1 MNYNLNTEQYLQTD
15 ADNYLQVFKRY
26 PIVIDKGRGAKLWD
40 TNGKEYIDLLAG
52 IAVNTLGHAHPRLV
66 EAISK
71 QSAELMHVSNFFL
84 TKPQALLSKKLTEI
98 SGLDR
103 VFLAN
108 SGAEAIEAAVKLA
121 RKYAYANKRQSKIL
135 YMSGSFHGR
144 TLATLA
150 MGSPN
155 YQEGYAP
162 VPEGFMETPFN
173 DLEAL
178 KANADKDTIAIIIEP
193 IQGEGGI
200 NMADKKF
207 LKGVRQ
213 VCDERDIL
221 LIFDEIQSGIA
232 RTGYWFAKDYY
243 EVQPDMMTLAKG
255 LGGGFPIGAVLC
267 NEKVNKAMHYGGH
280 GTTFGGNPLAA
291 TAALTVFE
299 TIELENLIQAAKEKG
314 QWLKQQFEGLNHPDI
329 KAVKGLGLMMG
340 IEFCFDTKTLVA
352 KLLENGLMANSTAG
366 NIVRIVPPLNITQ
379 EELNQAITIFKK
391 TLKSLEK

>member
-1 MNYNLNTEQYLQTD
+1 MLN
-15 ADNYLQVFKRY
+15 NYLQVFKRY

-71 QSAELMHVSNFFL
+71 QAAELMHVSNFFL

>member
-1 MNYNLNTEQYLQTD
+1 MDYNLNTDQLLQTD
-15 ADNYLQVFKRY
+15 AENYLQVFKRY

-40 TNGKEYIDLLAG
+40 TDGKEYIDLLAG
-52 IAVNTLGHAHPRLV
+52 IAVNALGHAHPKLV

-71 QSAELMHVSNFFL
+71 QAAELMHVSNFFL

-103 VFLAN
+103 VFLTN
-108 SGAEAIEAAVKLA
+108 SGAEAIEGAVKLA
-121 RKYAYANKRQSKIL
+121 RKYAYVNKRQSKIL

-150 MGSPN
+150 MGNPN

-162 VPEGFMETPFN
+162 VPQGFAETPFN

-232 RTGYWFAKDYY
+232 RTGYWFAKDYF
-243 EVQPDMMTLAKG
+243 EVQPDIMTLAKG

-267 NEKVNKAMHYGGH
+267 TEKVNDAMHYGGH

-291 TAALTVFE
+291 TAALTVLE
-299 TIELENLIQAAKEKG
+299 TIELEKLMQAAKDKG
-314 QWLKQQFEGLNHPDI
+314 KWLKQQFEGLNHPDI

-340 IEFCFDTKTLVA
+340 IEFSFDTKALVA

-379 EELNQAITIFKK
+379 DELNQAFTIFKQ
-391 TLKSLEK
+391 TLENIEK

>member
-1 MNYNLNTEQYLQTD
+1 
-15 ADNYLQVFKRY
+15 
-26 PIVIDKGRGAKLWD
+26 
-40 TNGKEYIDLLAG
+40 
-52 IAVNTLGHAHPRLV
+52 V

-71 QSAELMHVSNFFL
+71 QAAQLMHVSNFFL

-121 RKYAYANKRQSKIL
+121 RKYAYAHKRQSKIL

-173 DLEAL
+173 DLEVL

-200 NMADKKF
+200 NMAEKEF

-232 RTGYWFAKDYY
+232 RTGFWFAKDYY

-267 NEKVNKAMHYGGH
+267 NEKVNDTMHYGGH

-291 TAALTVFE
+291 TAALTVLE
-299 TIELENLIQAAKEKG
+299 TIELEKLIRAAKEKG

-340 IEFCFDTKTLVA
+340 IEFTFDTKTLVA

-379 EELNQAITIFKK
+379 QELNQAFTIFKK
-391 TLKSLEK
+391 TLKNIEK

>member
-1 MNYNLNTEQYLQTD
+1 MDYNFNTDQYLQTD
-15 ADNYLQVFKRY
+15 AENYLQVFKRY

-40 TNGKEYIDLLAG
+40 TEGKEYIDFLAG
-52 IAVNTLGHAHPRLV
+52 IAVNTLGHAHPKLV
-66 EAISK
+66 EAIS
-71 QSAELMHVSNFFL
+71 QQAAELMHVSNFFL

-108 SGAEAIEAAVKLA
+108 SGAEAIEGAIKLA
-121 RKYAYANKRQSKIL
+121 RKYAHVNERKSKIL

-162 VPEGFMETPFN
+162 VPEGFAETPFN
-173 DLEAL
+173 DMETL
-178 KANADKDTIAIIIEP
+178 KARADEDTVAIIIEP

-200 NMADKKF
+200 NMAEKSF
-207 LKGVRQ
+207 LKAVRQ
-213 VCDERDIL
+213 VCDERNIL

-243 EVQPDMMTLAKG
+243 EVQPDIMTLAKG

-267 NEKVNKAMHYGGH
+267 NEKVNETMHYGGH

-291 TAALTVFE
+291 TAALTVLE
-299 TIELENLIQAAKEKG
+299 TIEKEKLIQAANEKG
-314 QWLKQQFEGLNHPDI
+314 QWIKKQIEGINHPAI
-329 KAVKGLGLMMG
+329 TAVKGLGLMIG
-340 IEFCFDTKTLVA
+340 IEFSFETKELVA

-366 NIVRIVPPLNITQ
+366 NIVRLVPPLNITQ
-379 EELNQAITIFKK
+379 DEINQAIKIFEQ
-391 TLKSLEK
+391 TLRNIEK